1 MPTPELVKTHWWRVA
16 LVVAAVATIAT
27 FAREAPF
34 AAVFALLPLVLWCS
48 LARSPRSGVVVGLV
62 LLALLAWFVVPRE
75 LGLSGPW
82 VPAKI
87 EVYWLY
93 TTLAAVV
100 CAIGARRGAGRLT
113 TLVVAGFVVTGG
125 VLFSEWQAPPGN
137 EGVSPWPAQLQ
148 TAENIDCGSGGCWR
162 DITATGDHA
171 PEVLREHLTAR
182 HFIPAPS
189 VMSNAELLCRTTG
202 LLVTHKACARLFTFT
217 ETSARVEWY
226 VN

>member
-1 MPTPELVKTHWWRVA
+1 MLTPELVKTHWWRVA
-16 LVVAAVATIAT
+16 LVVAAVAIAA

-34 AAVFALLPLVLWCS
+34 AAVFALVPVILWCS
-48 LARSPRSGVVVGLV
+48 LAPSPRSGMVVGLV

-125 VLFSEWQAPPGN
+125 VLFSEWDAPPGD

-148 TAENIDCGSGGCWR
+148 TAESIDCGSGGCWR

-171 PEVLREHLTAR
+171 SEVLREHLTAR

-189 VMSNAELLCRTTG
+189 VISNAELLCRTTG
-202 LLVTHKACARLFTFT
+202 LLVTHKACARLYTFT

>member
-1 MPTPELVKTHWWRVA
+1 MPTSELVKTHWWRAA
-16 LVVAAVATIAT
+16 LVVAAVAIAA

-34 AAVFALLPLVLWCS
+34 AAVFALVPVVLWCS
-48 LARSPRSGVVVGLV
+48 LARSPRNGVVVGLV

-113 TLVVAGFVVTGG
+113 TLVVAGFVLTGG

-148 TAENIDCGSGGCWR
+148 TAESIDCGSGGCWR
-162 DITATGDHA
+162 DITATGDHVS
-171 PEVLREHLTAR
+171 EVLREHLTAR
-182 HFIPAPS
+182 HFIPTPS
-189 VMSNAELLCRTTG
+189 ISPNRELFCRTTG
-202 LLVTHKACARLFTFT
+202 LLVTHKACARLKTYT